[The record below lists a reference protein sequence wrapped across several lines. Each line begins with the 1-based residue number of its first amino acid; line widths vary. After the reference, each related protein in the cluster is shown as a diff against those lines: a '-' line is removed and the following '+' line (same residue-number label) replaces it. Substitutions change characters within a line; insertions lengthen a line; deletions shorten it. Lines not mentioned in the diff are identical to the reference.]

1 LLFISGSIAVPLG
14 FLAGHLFLQN
24 FVIRTENNIIQAL
37 LCFAFLLCMGLIT
50 VISQTFKAA
59 IASPV
64 KDLHSE

>member
-24 FVIRTENNIIQAL
+24 FVIRTEDSVIHAL
-37 LCFAFLLCMGLIT
+37 LCFAFLLGIGLVT

-59 IASPV
+59 VANPV